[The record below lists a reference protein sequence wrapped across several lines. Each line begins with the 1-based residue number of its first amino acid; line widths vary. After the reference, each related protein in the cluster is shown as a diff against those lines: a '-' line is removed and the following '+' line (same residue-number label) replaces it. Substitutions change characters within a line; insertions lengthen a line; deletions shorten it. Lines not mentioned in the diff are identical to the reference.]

1 MSIMQALSRRQFT
14 AVTGLLA
21 FVGATGGHVL
31 FSKRAEKRGLIRLFP
46 VEGVAYPESFVR
58 FMERAR
64 FNSVRDALS
73 SIRDRSLPVKVA
85 HIHATDHSC
94 PRPRAPRSM
103 VCDSRRSGNVRA
115 AAHFPGDARD
125 PDPNAS

>member
-1 MSIMQALSRRQFT
+1 MQALSRRRFT
-14 AVTGLLA
+14 AAAGLLA
-21 FVGATGGHVL
+21 LVGAAGGPAL
-31 FSKRAEKRGLIRLFP
+31 LSKRSDKRGLIRLRP
-46 VEGVAYPESFVR
+46 VEGVIYPESFVR

-64 FNSVRDALS
+64 FDSVRDALS